1 MRPII
6 GFYGFWVY
14 LTYLSLLSAILGMF
28 FAVAGYIAY
37 ALICLM
43 VSGLCDTLDGKVAG
57 LKQRTDREEGYGIQ
71 LDALADVVAFG
82 ALPAVIGF
90 AIAESTGGPPGVGSI
105 VIFSL
110 YVLAALIRLAYF
122 TVIEVELQGK
132 KEKRK
137 YYEGLPV
144 TIVALIIPV
153 VCSICILLGTPLL
166 PVYNVMLAV
175 LAAAFVA
182 KVKIYKPTGWLK
194 LILCLIGVPILLLI
208 LVASGVFGG
217 I

>member
-1 MRPII
+1 MKPII

-14 LTYLSLLSAILGMF
+14 LTYASLISAMVGIF
-28 FAVAGYIAY
+28 FAIYGYITY

-43 VSGLCDTLDGKVAG
+43 ISGICDTLDGRVAS
-57 LKQRTDREEGYGIQ
+57 LKSRTDREVGYGIQ

-90 AIAESTGGPPGVGSI
+90 MIGQEQGTVGTASKI
-105 VIFSL
+105 IFAV

-132 KEKRK
+132 KEKRE

-153 VCSICILLGTPLL
+153 VYAVCTIFDFPLF
-166 PVYNVMLAV
+166 PVYNVLLAV
-175 LAAAFVA
+175 IAIAFVA
-182 KVKIYKPTGWLK
+182 RIKVYKPKGRMK
-194 LILCLIGVPILLLI
+194 VILCLIGVPILI
-208 LVASGVFGG
+208 FIIVNGVM
-217 I
+217 